1 MERAHRVVDAFLD
14 RIPSL
19 SVTVRVGGEERWHRT
34 AGLARLPDRPARDD
48 EPYDLASLTKVL
60 AGVPVAASLVARGA
74 LDLDAPVAEVLP
86 DVDPRIT
93 PRHLLTHGSG
103 YPKWAP
109 LYEQARGAADP
120 RRTVLDAAR
129 RTPLVA
135 APGEVHAY
143 SDLGFLVL
151 CELLEAVGGAR
162 LDQLLAPLQ
171 AAVGVRDLR
180 WGWPGAAATEDCR
193 VRGRIVE
200 GEVHDLN
207 AWAMGGVS
215 SHAGLFGTSR
225 AVASF
230 ADALRH
236 AWSGGP
242 SPLPGATL
250 ARFVAGRGPGSH
262 RLGFDGITPGAS
274 STGAR
279 FPADAVGHLGYTGT
293 SVWIAPRHELVVV
306 LLTNRIHPRDD
317 LTAIREARPRLHE
330 AVVDDL
336 GLGNA

>member
-1 MERAHRVVDAFLD
+1 MERTDRVIDAFLD

-19 SVTVRVGGEERWHRT
+19 SVTVWVDGEERYHRT

-60 AGVPVAASLVARGA
+60 ATVPVAASLVAAGR
-74 LDLDAPVAEVLP
+74 LDLDAPVREVLP
-86 DVDPRIT
+86 DVDARIT
-93 PRHLLTHGSG
+93 ARHLLSHGSG

-109 LYEQARGAADP
+109 LYERTGDWGTPEAR
-120 RRTVLDAAR
+120 RRILDAAR
-129 RTPLVA
+129 LTPLVA

-151 CELLEAVGGAR
+151 CELIEVLGGAR
-162 LDQLLAPLQ
+162 LDRLLAPLL
-171 AAVGVRDLR
+171 ASVDEADLR
-180 WGWPGAAATEDCR
+180 WGWPGAAATEDCP
-193 VRGRIVE
+193 VRKRIIE

-207 AWAMGGVS
+207 AFAMGGVS

-225 AVASF
+225 AVARW
-230 ADALRH
+230 ADALH
-236 AWSGGP
+236 QAWTGAA
-242 SPLPGATL
+242 SPLPGAAL
-250 ARFVAGRGPGSH
+250 ARLVAGRGPGSH

-293 SVWIAPRHELVVV
+293 SVWIAPDRGLVVV
-306 LLTNRIHPRDD
+306 VLTNRIHPRDD
-317 LTAIREARPRLHE
+317 LAAIREARPRLHD
-330 AVVDDL
+330 AVLDDL
-336 GLGNA
+336 G